1 MDLCGVSRARGVRWF
16 LEWLDSPS
24 DDLMSRT
31 NEPMVYRLCSQCH
44 VGLVQT
50 SVFVQYFHFI
60 SCDALGETSISQR
73 TDECMSDLKS
83 LLRPENLA

>member
-44 VGLVQT
+44 VGLVQLV
-50 SVFVQYFHFI
+50 SAAASMPGRPH
-60 SCDALGETSISQR
+60 ALNKARHHPTH
-73 TDECMSDLKS
+73 
-83 LLRPENLA
+83 LRGGRGGSGGS